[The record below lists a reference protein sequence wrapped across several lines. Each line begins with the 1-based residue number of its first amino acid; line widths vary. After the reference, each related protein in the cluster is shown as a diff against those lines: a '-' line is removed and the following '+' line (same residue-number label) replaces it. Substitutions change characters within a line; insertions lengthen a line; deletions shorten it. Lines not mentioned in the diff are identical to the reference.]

1 MAESEFKKR
10 FLEKCTKDPEKQY
23 PTTTLRAKGF
33 IRRQCGKC
41 SRYYWTTNPDRKI
54 CGDTRCVGGF
64 LFIGEKSKKNL
75 LYTEVWEE
83 FSRVHENLGYTPIK
97 RYPVIARWNPTTD
110 FVMASIAAFQP
121 YVVSGEVAPPAN
133 PLTIPQFSI
142 RFPDLDNVGITGA
155 HYTGFVMMGEHAFV
169 QPQKYDVNKYCLD
182 HLEWLQKGMG
192 LKTEDV
198 TIHED
203 AWEGGGNFGPSI
215 EFFSGGLEISNQV
228 FMQYE
233 QTNKGPRELKIKVL
247 DMGQGQERA
256 SWFSQGLPNSFESTF
271 PTTIKKIR
279 TATGIKYDK
288 ELLTKFSPQAGLL
301 NSGDFEDM
309 NKQWRKV
316 AEKTGIPIETLKPE
330 IQKNAGVYRVAEHTR
345 TLLVA
350 LADGA
355 LPSNAGGM
363 YNLRVILRR
372 ALATIKQYGWNIDLL
387 DVAEWNAKELK
398 KQYPE
403 LLEKIENVKKIL
415 EVEKKKFEES
425 TIRAKSTIQKI
436 AGKQLEAQELLELYE
451 SQGISPE
458 LLKSASEEQGKSF
471 TIPEK
476 FYSMLSE
483 RHKHQD
489 QETQTQ
495 QDKIVLGD
503 IPETEAMYFADWK
516 KKEFDAKIIFLQDK
530 FVVLDKTL
538 FYPTSGGQV
547 HDTGILGGVKVVD
560 VFKQGKIIVHELE
573 KEQAFKKGETI
584 HGAINWERRFQLA
597 QHHTA
602 THIINAASSIVLGEH
617 INQASAKKDVD
628 KAHLDITHYENLTSE
643 EVQKIEGE
651 ANKIIKKGIH
661 IHKEFMPRESAEKKY
676 GMEIYQGGAVPGKT
690 IRIVNIENTD
700 IEACGGTH
708 LDSTDEIGKIKI
720 LKTAKVKDGVVRITF
735 VAGKAAEKAEKE
747 EEDLKRELAKELE
760 CTTEQIPARAKE
772 LFEKWKL
779 KKKGKH
785 ADTKLS
791 STEKSKGDI
800 LKKTAEVLQTQE
812 EHILKTVQR
821 FKEEMGK

>member
-1 MAESEFKKR
+1 MTESEFKKR
-10 FLEKCTKDPEKQY
+10 FLQKCTKEPEKYY

-33 IRRQCGKC
+33 IRRQCTNC
-41 SRYYWTTNPDRKI
+41 SRHYWTTNPDRKM
-54 CGDTRCVGGF
+54 CGDTKCVGGF
-64 LFIGEKSKKNL
+64 SFIGEKSKKNL
-75 LYTEVWEE
+75 SYTQVWEE
-83 FSRVHENLGYTPIK
+83 FSRVHENLGYTPVK
-97 RYPVIARWNPTTD
+97 RYPVVARWNPTTD

-155 HYTGFVMMGEHAFV
+155 HFTGFVMMGEHAFV

-192 LKTEDV
+192 LKTEYL

-215 EFFSGGLEISNQV
+215 EFFTGGLEISNQV
-228 FMQYE
+228 YMQYE
-233 QTNKGPRELKIKVL
+233 QTDKGPRELKIKVL

-256 SWFSQGLPNSFESTF
+256 SWFSQGLPNSFETTF
-271 PTTIKKIR
+271 PTTIKKLR
-279 TATGIKYDK
+279 TATGVNYDK

-309 NKQWRKV
+309 NEQWRQV
-316 AEKTGIPIETLKPE
+316 AEKTGIPIEVLKPE
-330 IQKNAGVYRVAEHTR
+330 IQKNAGVYSIAEHTR

-355 LPSNAGGM
+355 LPSNVGGM

-372 ALATIKQYGWNIDLL
+372 ALATIKQHGWNIDIL

-403 LLEKIENVKKIL
+403 LLEKIENVQKIL
-415 EVEKKKFEES
+415 EVEKRKFEES
-425 TIRAKSTIQKI
+425 TTRVKATVQRM
-436 AGKQLEAQELLELYE
+436 AGKQLRAEEMLELYE

-471 TIPEK
+471 TVPEK

-483 RHKHQD
+483 RHEHHE

-495 QDKIVLGD
+495 QDRIKLGD
-503 IPETEAMYFADWK
+503 IPETEAMYYADWK
-516 KKEFDAKIIFLQDK
+516 KKDFDAKIIFLQDK
-530 FVVLDKTL
+530 FAVLDKTI
-538 FYPTSGGQV
+538 FYPTSGGQI
-547 HDTGILGGVKVVD
+547 HDTGVLGGIKIVD

-573 KEQAFKKGETI
+573 KEPTFKKGEI
-584 HGAINWERRFQLA
+584 VHGIINWERRFQLA

-602 THIINAASSIVLGEH
+602 THIINAAASTVLGEH
-617 INQASAKKDVD
+617 VNQASAKKDVD
-628 KAHLDITHYENLTSE
+628 KAHLDITHYENLTPE
-643 EVQKIEGE
+643 EVQKIEDE
-651 ANKIIKKGIH
+651 ANNIIKKRIQV
-661 IHKEFMPRESAEKKY
+661 HKEFMPRENAEKKY

-690 IRIVNIENTD
+690 IRIVSIEDTD

-708 LDSTDEIGKIKI
+708 LDNTEEIGKIKI
-720 LKTAKVKDGVVRITF
+720 LKTTKVKDGVVRITF
-735 VAGKAAEKAEKE
+735 VAGKAAEKVEKE
-747 EEDLKRELAKELE
+747 DEELKNDLAKELN
-760 CTTEQIPARAKE
+760 CTKEQIPGRAKE
-772 LFEKWKL
+772 LFENWKSM
-779 KKKGKH
+779 KKGKSFN
-785 ADTKLS
+785 AKLS
-791 STEKSKGDI
+791 STEKSKGNI
-800 LKKTAEVLQTQE
+800 LQETTEVLQTQQ
-812 EHILKTVQR
+812 EHLLKTIQR
-821 FKEEMGK
+821 FKNEAEI